1 MFTSYIRR
9 SEFLN
14 VLKTIQINVRQD
26 SNVYSSP
33 DDKFWSGRSLTQ
45 REIWS
50 AMFFFDWLMDPT
62 IHFGI
67 LVFLGNIPWVT
78 HAPSPRDKKITSPAL
93 FGGEPIL
100 SPRLVKTSE
109 NAGTHK
115 PAWVEQRKM
124 VEFISFAIVMTHLPL
139 GRSLV
144 RLHSLGDSR

>member
-1 MFTSYIRR
+1 MYDRTLTFTAHPTTSFDQEDHWLREKFGPPCFFSTDSWIPQYT
-9 SEFLN
+9 SVFWFFLA
-14 VLKTIQINVRQD
+14 L
-26 SNVYSSP
+26 
-33 DDKFWSGRSLTQ
+33 
-45 REIWS
+45 
-50 AMFFFDWLMDPT
+50 
-62 IHFGI
+62 
-67 LVFLGNIPWVT
+67 PWVT

-124 VEFISFAIVMTHLPL
+124 IEFFSFAIVTTHLPL